1 MRTITLEEHFATPG
15 FLDGPG
21 RDLRE
26 QARQVGSRA
35 EQIMR
40 DLCDIGDGRIAQM
53 DAAGIDMQGLSLSA
67 PGIEQLDA
75 AGAAALARDTNDALA
90 DAIAKHPKRLSGFAA
105 LPIALPDQAVKELE
119 RRFKDEAFAGAII
132 NG

>member
-35 EQIMR
+35 EQLMR
-40 DLCDIGDGRIAQM
+40 DLCDMGEGRIAQM
-53 DAAGIDMQGLSLSA
+53 DAAGIDMQVLSLSA
-67 PGIEQLDA
+67 PGIEQLE
-75 AGAAALARDTNDALA
+75 AALLRIQNKTYGICRGTGKLIPAERLRAVPHTTMSME
-90 DAIAKHPKRLSGFAA
+90 AKLK
-105 LPIALPDQAVKELE
+105 QA
-119 RRFKDEAFAGAII
+119 
-132 NG
+132 